1 MPTIGDD
8 GVFLQLN
15 STTISIGD
23 SPMGLIYREVGRP
36 ISTHIELP
44 LRKLK
49 WWERVW
55 RVLNMDV
62 KDLFWLIW
70 SKFR

>member
-1 MPTIGDD
+1 
-8 GVFLQLN
+8 
-15 STTISIGD
+15 
-23 SPMGLIYREVGRP
+23 MGLIYREVGRP